1 MSSEDTSPE
10 VLEGRRTTVL
20 GKQKSDD
27 KDTMYT
33 EQSEVPAHNRIMR
46 LYENM
51 APEYRL
57 YIKRHEFE
65 TLEQWRRN
73 TKV

>member
-1 MSSEDTSPE
+1 MQQA
-10 VLEGRRTTVL
+10 GY
-20 GKQKSDD
+20 QKEEEL
-27 KDTMYT
+27 Y
-33 EQSEVPAHNRIMR
+33 R